1 MEAQQT
7 QLVQQGIKKEGFH
20 ITVTQMCITA
30 VFMALTCVATMV
42 VQIPIPLGY
51 AHLGD
56 SVILI
61 CAFFFGPV
69 VGALAGG
76 IGSAM
81 ADILTGFAVWAVPT
95 LIIKT
100 IMPIIACAIFGN
112 MKSKFDRCKV
122 ISVKGI
128 VGAVVTLLFMTLG
141 YVVFG
146 AIIAGSFAAGLASA
160 PGLLLK
166 SVVNMVVYLFV
177 ATGMSV
183 LRDECATRHENSTLD
198 DVKFRMLVMKM
209 EKESDEELAEK
220 SADSKN
226 MNRSDL
232 SARHKQ
238 ILTNMDI
245 GVEYSTEQIAEKI
258 GLKGP
263 RTRQLLNELVN
274 KELLACVGTTKRR
287 YIKTVD

>member
-7 QLVQQGIKKEGFH
+7 QSVQHSIKKEGFH

-61 CAFFFGPV
+61 C
-69 VGALAGG
+69 ALAGG

-177 ATGMSV
+177 ATGMS
-183 LRDECATRHENSTLD
+183 
-198 DVKFRMLVMKM
+198 K
-209 EKESDEELAEK
+209 
-220 SADSKN
+220 
-226 MNRSDL
+226 
-232 SARHKQ
+232 
-238 ILTNMDI
+238 ILGRN
-245 GVEYSTEQIAEKI
+245 
-258 GLKGP
+258 
-263 RTRQLLNELVN
+263 NN
-274 KELLACVGTTKRR
+274 
-287 YIKTVD
+287 

>member
-100 IMPIIACAIFGN
+100 IMPIIGN

-177 ATGMSV
+177 ATGMS
-183 LRDECATRHENSTLD
+183 
-198 DVKFRMLVMKM
+198 K
-209 EKESDEELAEK
+209 
-220 SADSKN
+220 
-226 MNRSDL
+226 
-232 SARHKQ
+232 
-238 ILTNMDI
+238 ILGRN
-245 GVEYSTEQIAEKI
+245 
-258 GLKGP
+258 
-263 RTRQLLNELVN
+263 NN
-274 KELLACVGTTKRR
+274 
-287 YIKTVD
+287 

>member
-7 QLVQQGIKKEGFH
+7 QSVQQGIKKEGFH

-51 AHLGD
+51 VHLGD

-177 ATGMSV
+177 ATGMS
-183 LRDECATRHENSTLD
+183 
-198 DVKFRMLVMKM
+198 K
-209 EKESDEELAEK
+209 
-220 SADSKN
+220 
-226 MNRSDL
+226 
-232 SARHKQ
+232 
-238 ILTNMDI
+238 ILGRN
-245 GVEYSTEQIAEKI
+245 
-258 GLKGP
+258 
-263 RTRQLLNELVN
+263 NN
-274 KELLACVGTTKRR
+274 
-287 YIKTVD
+287 

>member
-81 ADILTGFAVWAVPT
+81 ADINW
-95 LIIKT
+95 ICS
-100 IMPIIACAIFGN
+100 M
-112 MKSKFDRCKV
+112 
-122 ISVKGI
+122 
-128 VGAVVTLLFMTLG
+128 
-141 YVVFG
+141 
-146 AIIAGSFAAGLASA
+146 GSSNTYNKDNHA
-160 PGLLLK
+160 
-166 SVVNMVVYLFV
+166 N
-177 ATGMSV
+177 
-183 LRDECATRHENSTLD
+183 NS
-198 DVKFRMLVMKM
+198 MCNIWQY
-209 EKESDEELAEK
+209 EK
-220 SADSKN
+220 
-226 MNRSDL
+226 
-232 SARHKQ
+232 
-238 ILTNMDI
+238 
-245 GVEYSTEQIAEKI
+245 
-258 GLKGP
+258 
-263 RTRQLLNELVN
+263 
-274 KELLACVGTTKRR
+274 
-287 YIKTVD
+287 

>member
-7 QLVQQGIKKEGFH
+7 QSVQQGIKKEGFH

-95 LIIKT
+95 IIIKT

-112 MKSKFDRCKV
+112 MKSKFD
-122 ISVKGI
+122 
-128 VGAVVTLLFMTLG
+128 
-141 YVVFG
+141 
-146 AIIAGSFAAGLASA
+146 
-160 PGLLLK
+160 
-166 SVVNMVVYLFV
+166 
-177 ATGMSV
+177 
-183 LRDECATRHENSTLD
+183 
-198 DVKFRMLVMKM
+198 
-209 EKESDEELAEK
+209 
-220 SADSKN
+220 
-226 MNRSDL
+226 
-232 SARHKQ
+232 
-238 ILTNMDI
+238 
-245 GVEYSTEQIAEKI
+245 
-258 GLKGP
+258 
-263 RTRQLLNELVN
+263 
-274 KELLACVGTTKRR
+274 
-287 YIKTVD
+287 

>member
-7 QLVQQGIKKEGFH
+7 QSVQQGIKKEGFH

-128 VGAVVTLLFMTLG
+128 VVDSYKKYIYYYNYCGILQKILPDRMALLT
-141 YVVFG
+141 
-146 AIIAGSFAAGLASA
+146 
-160 PGLLLK
+160 
-166 SVVNMVVYLFV
+166 
-177 ATGMSV
+177 
-183 LRDECATRHENSTLD
+183 
-198 DVKFRMLVMKM
+198 
-209 EKESDEELAEK
+209 EKEIQDFNWL
-220 SADSKN
+220 
-226 MNRSDL
+226 
-232 SARHKQ
+232 
-238 ILTNMDI
+238 I
-245 GVEYSTEQIAEKI
+245 
-258 GLKGP
+258 
-263 RTRQLLNELVN
+263 RTVSP
-274 KELLACVGTTKRR
+274 
-287 YIKTVD
+287 

>member
-112 MKSKFDRCKV
+112 MKSN
-122 ISVKGI
+122 
-128 VGAVVTLLFMTLG
+128 VTT
-141 YVVFG
+141 
-146 AIIAGSFAAGLASA
+146 A
-160 PGLLLK
+160 PTIPFTEITFICQTYFSYCQILHMLLL
-166 SVVNMVVYLFV
+166 
-177 ATGMSV
+177 A
-183 LRDECATRHENSTLD
+183 
-198 DVKFRMLVMKM
+198 
-209 EKESDEELAEK
+209 
-220 SADSKN
+220 
-226 MNRSDL
+226 
-232 SARHKQ
+232 
-238 ILTNMDI
+238 
-245 GVEYSTEQIAEKI
+245 
-258 GLKGP
+258 
-263 RTRQLLNELVN
+263 
-274 KELLACVGTTKRR
+274 
-287 YIKTVD
+287 

>member
-30 VFMALTCVATMV
+30 VFMALTCVATMM

-95 LIIKT
+95 LIIK
-100 IMPIIACAIFGN
+100 PIIACSIFGN

-177 ATGMSV
+177 ATGMS
-183 LRDECATRHENSTLD
+183 
-198 DVKFRMLVMKM
+198 K
-209 EKESDEELAEK
+209 
-220 SADSKN
+220 
-226 MNRSDL
+226 
-232 SARHKQ
+232 
-238 ILTNMDI
+238 IL
-245 GVEYSTEQIAEKI
+245 GRK
-258 GLKGP
+258 
-263 RTRQLLNELVN
+263 
-274 KELLACVGTTKRR
+274 
-287 YIKTVD
+287 

>member
-112 MKSKFDRCKV
+112 MKSKF
-122 ISVKGI
+122 
-128 VGAVVTLLFMTLG
+128 
-141 YVVFG
+141 VVFG

-177 ATGMSV
+177 ATGMS
-183 LRDECATRHENSTLD
+183 
-198 DVKFRMLVMKM
+198 K
-209 EKESDEELAEK
+209 
-220 SADSKN
+220 
-226 MNRSDL
+226 
-232 SARHKQ
+232 
-238 ILTNMDI
+238 IL
-245 GVEYSTEQIAEKI
+245 G
-258 GLKGP
+258 
-263 RTRQLLNELVN
+263 R
-274 KELLACVGTTKRR
+274 
-287 YIKTVD
+287 KTHDTYQ

>member
-141 YVVFG
+141 WLYIF
-146 AIIAGSFAAGLASA
+146 LWQQEC
-160 PGLLLK
+160 
-166 SVVNMVVYLFV
+166 
-177 ATGMSV
+177 
-183 LRDECATRHENSTLD
+183 LR
-198 DVKFRMLVMKM
+198 F
-209 EKESDEELAEK
+209 LAEK
-220 SADSKN
+220 HMIPISSRKSK
-226 MNRSDL
+226 
-232 SARHKQ
+232 AF
-238 ILTNMDI
+238 I
-245 GVEYSTEQIAEKI
+245 GQKSEK
-258 GLKGP
+258 
-263 RTRQLLNELVN
+263 T
-274 KELLACVGTTKRR
+274 ASS
-287 YIKTVD
+287 

>member
-7 QLVQQGIKKEGFH
+7 QSVQQGIKKEGFH

-42 VQIPIPLGY
+42 VQIP
-51 AHLGD
+51 
-56 SVILI
+56 
-61 CAFFFGPV
+61 
-69 VGALAGG
+69 
-76 IGSAM
+76 SAM

-177 ATGMSV
+177 ATGMS
-183 LRDECATRHENSTLD
+183 
-198 DVKFRMLVMKM
+198 K
-209 EKESDEELAEK
+209 
-220 SADSKN
+220 
-226 MNRSDL
+226 
-232 SARHKQ
+232 
-238 ILTNMDI
+238 ILGRN
-245 GVEYSTEQIAEKI
+245 
-258 GLKGP
+258 
-263 RTRQLLNELVN
+263 NN
-274 KELLACVGTTKRR
+274 
-287 YIKTVD
+287 